1 MPRLIILGA
10 GGHAKVVADTA
21 VATNRYNDIAFLD
34 DGFPER
40 QRHLAWPIIGQIS
53 NWSEYKD
60 KADFVIAIGDN
71 KARFSF
77 YQELTA
83 AEQKLPNIIHP
94 TAVISPYAN
103 LGRGNVIFA
112 NAVVNP
118 GCIIANAAIINT
130 AASID
135 HDCTLADA
143 VHISPGTR
151 LAGSVNVGKLS
162 WLGIGSTVIQGVN
175 IAENTQ
181 TGAGAVVT
189 QSTNPNL
196 LYIGIPA
203 KPVKAID

>member
-10 GGHAKVVADTA
+10 GGHAKVVADSA
-21 VATNRYNDIAFLD
+21 VATNQYDEIAFLD
-34 DGFPER
+34 DGFPTR
-40 QRHLAWPIIGQIS
+40 QRHLDWPVIGKVS
-53 NWSEYKD
+53 NWQEYANQ
-60 KADFVIAIGDN
+60 ADFAIAIGDN
-71 KARFSF
+71 KARLSF
-77 YQELTA
+77 YQELA
-83 AEQKLPNIIHP
+83 AAGQCLPNIIHP
-94 TAVISPYAN
+94 TAVISPYAD

-162 WLGIGSTVIQGVN
+162 WLGIGSTVIQGIS

-196 LYIGIPA
+196 LYVGIPA